1 MEKLENLTALEPALA
16 EQAPC
21 DRRLLH
27 MRFFRGMVQ
36 SEMAAEL
43 GVSQMQVSRQLARIL
58 GRLRS
63 SIV

>member
-1 MEKLENLTALEPALA
+1 
-16 EQAPC
+16 
-21 DRRLLH
+21 
-27 MRFFRGMVQ
+27 MVQ

-58 GRLRS
+58 ARLRS